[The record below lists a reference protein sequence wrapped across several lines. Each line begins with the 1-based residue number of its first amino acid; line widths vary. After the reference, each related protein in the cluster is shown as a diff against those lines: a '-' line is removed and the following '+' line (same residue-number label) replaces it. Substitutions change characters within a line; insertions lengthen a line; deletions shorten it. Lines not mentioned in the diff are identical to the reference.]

1 LFSTAEEE
9 KAMNKT
15 QKVTVFL
22 IAFLL
27 VSIAVAVPAYIYV
40 LVFKRNMPLV
50 RIVPA
55 ILLAAFIGGFVW
67 AMRKQSRNEA
77 ETDEMDIAIQKM
89 AAIISFITV
98 LVVMGVL
105 LIIANLVWGLNF
117 AVPLWIL
124 MLLFGLHIFIGSV
137 VWCIAILIQYRRK
150 AKYNE

>member
-1 LFSTAEEE
+1 
-9 KAMNKT
+9 MNIT
-15 QKVTVFL
+15 QKSAVFF
-22 IAFLL
+22 IAYLL
-27 VSIAVAVPAYIYV
+27 VSIAVVVPAFIYIF
-40 LVFKRNMPLV
+40 VFGRNMPLV

-67 AMRKQSRNEA
+67 AMRKQSKNEP
-77 ETDEMDIAIQKM
+77 EQDEMDIAITKM

-105 LIIANLVWGLNF
+105 LIIANLMWGLNF

-137 VWCIAILIQYRRK
+137 VWCIAILVQYRRK
-150 AKYNE
+150 AKNNE

>member
-1 LFSTAEEE
+1 
-9 KAMNKT
+9 MNKT

-27 VSIAVAVPAYIYV
+27 VSIALAIPAYIYV
-40 LVFKRNMPLV
+40 FFFRRNMPLV

-55 ILLAAFIGGFVW
+55 IILTMFIGGFIW
-67 AMRKQSRNEA
+67 AMRKQNRNEA

-89 AAIISFITV
+89 AALISFITV
-98 LVVMGVL
+98 LVIMGVL
-105 LIIANLVWGLNF
+105 LIIANLIWGLNF

-124 MLLFGLHIFIGSV
+124 MLLFGFHIFIGSV

-150 AKYNE
+150 AKNNE